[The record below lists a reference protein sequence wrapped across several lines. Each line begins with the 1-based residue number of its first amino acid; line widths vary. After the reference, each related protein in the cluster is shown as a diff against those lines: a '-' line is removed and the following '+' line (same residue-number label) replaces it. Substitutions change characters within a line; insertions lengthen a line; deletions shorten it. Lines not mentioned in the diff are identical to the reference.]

1 MLYLFVC
8 MYVFANRRRSHK
20 KKRGGAPKTRQHW
33 WKRKRRSNKI
43 IIEKAV
49 AEAPNGASRG
59 EAICVCVLVVS
70 DRREEARDFD
80 VASQRHDDPPTDW
93 RQSYEQIAK
102 NLDTDRRNVKCTT
115 NIHNRQSV
123 NTLAHTRTKY
133 TRALLLFC
141 ELNFIFAESVWRIG
155 DVNDNSV
162 CRRRHRRFVYDNG
175 DAAWI
180 QHEFSVDDKDDS

>member
-1 MLYLFVC
+1 MFSQIEDD
-8 MYVFANRRRSHK
+8 RT

-70 DRREEARDFD
+70 DRREEARDFGA
-80 VASQRHDDPPTDW
+80 ASQRHDDPPTDW

-133 TRALLLFC
+133 TRALLLFASLISFLRRAYE
-141 ELNFIFAESVWRIG
+141 ELATLMITAFVGSVI
-155 DVNDNSV
+155 VALFTTTTTAT
-162 CRRRHRRFVYDNG
+162 RR
-175 DAAWI
+175 
-180 QHEFSVDDKDDS
+180 EFSVDDKDDS